1 MNLSRIIYYSERN
14 AAVSMDIR
22 GLLASAHRNN
32 ARDDITGF
40 LHFNGFY
47 FLQVLEGGRAAISS
61 CYHRIAAD
69 NRHTNIV
76 LISAGDVGERMF
88 PTWSMGL
95 HEGMNAR
102 ATDIFK
108 RYFASS
114 KVDPE
119 SINANSLLDALL
131 DISTELK

>member
-14 AAVSMDIR
+14 AAVSMDLR
-22 GLLASAHRNN
+22 QLLATSHKNN

-47 FLQVLEGGRAAISS
+47 FLQVLEGGRASISS

-69 NRHTNIV
+69 SRHGNIV
-76 LISAGDVGERMF
+76 LLQAGDLGERMF

-95 HEGMNAR
+95 HEGMNDR
-102 ATDIFK
+102 TQEIFK
-108 RYFASS
+108 RYFATS
-114 KVDPE
+114 KIDPE
-119 SINANSLLDALL
+119 SINANSLLDSLL